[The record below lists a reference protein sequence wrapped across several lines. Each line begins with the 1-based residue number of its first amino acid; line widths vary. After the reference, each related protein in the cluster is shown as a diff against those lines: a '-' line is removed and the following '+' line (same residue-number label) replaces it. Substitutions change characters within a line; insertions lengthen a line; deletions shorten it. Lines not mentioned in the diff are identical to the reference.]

1 MQIRQLQVAHDNVQ
15 DRLVLRIGTQA
26 NEEIRVFLTRRF
38 VRELWPVLTATLSGH
53 LGARPQSAPE
63 ADGADAPASTFA
75 EPFREENPTYPLGS
89 TPLLASE
96 ATVEPAGDS
105 LCRLILREGRER
117 SFTLTLNTE
126 LMQAFCSMLRAS
138 GDKARWDLA
147 LDYAMPP
154 SSGTPA
160 GSKALLH

>member
-1 MQIRQLQVAHDNVQ
+1 MPIRQLQVAHDNVQ
-15 DRLVLRIGTQA
+15 DRLVLRVGTQA
-26 NEEIRVFLTRRF
+26 NEEIRIFLTRRF

-53 LGARPQSAPE
+53 LGTCPRSAPE
-63 ADGADAPASTFA
+63 AGGADAPAATFA

-96 ATVEPAGDS
+96 ATVEPAGDG

-126 LMQAFCSMLRAS
+126 LMQALCSMLRAS
-138 GDKARWDLA
+138 GDKARWDLT

-160 GSKALLH
+160 GNKALLH